1 MYHDV
6 TELRNFY
13 YRSRLGRSVQRR
25 LQDEIKMMWPDFEA
39 ETMVGFGFASP
50 FLRPMRG
57 KSDNIVNLMPEGQ
70 GVMAW
75 PPGERNISALCSESS
90 WPLGAGMA
98 DRMLVAH
105 AIECSEDINGLMQE
119 LWRVMAPEGRAI
131 LIVSNRMGV
140 WATSDATPFGFGR
153 PYSFG
158 QVERMLHAN
167 RFEVTAHSGA
177 LFAPPMTSKFGL
189 KSIGFLEWAFGGKSR
204 KLFAGALVIE
214 VRKRVG
220 IMPPKIRAQE
230 PIFANPVMVAQS
242 HGREKLNK
250 SRRLHI

>member
-6 TELRNFY
+6 KELRNFY
-13 YRSRLGRSVQRR
+13 YQSRLGRSVQRR
-25 LQDEIKMMWPDFEA
+25 LQVEITRLWPELHA
-39 ETMVGFGFASP
+39 ECMVGFGFASP

-57 KSDNIVNLMPEGQ
+57 RAKHIVNLMPEDQ

-75 PPGERNISALCSESS
+75 PPGERNVSALCSEGS

-98 DRMLVAH
+98 DRMLIAH
-105 AIECSEDINGLMQE
+105 AVECSEDINGLME
-119 LWRVMAPEGRAI
+119 EAWRVLAPEGKAI

-158 QVERMLHAN
+158 QVERMLKAN
-167 RFEVTAHSGA
+167 RFEVIAHAGA
-177 LFAPPMTSKFGL
+177 LFAPPMSSKFGL
-189 KSIGFLEWAFGGKSR
+189 KSIGFLEWAFKGKSR

-220 IMPPKIRAQE
+220 IMPPRIRVQE
-230 PIFANPVMVAQS
+230 PIFANPALVPQS
-242 HGREKLNK
+242 QRNGNLNK
-250 SRRLHI
+250 ST

>member
-6 TELRNFY
+6 KELRNFY
-13 YRSRLGRSVQRR
+13 YQSRLGRSVQRR
-25 LQDEIKMMWPDFEA
+25 LQNEIKRLWSETRA
-39 ETMVGFGFASP
+39 ECMVGFGFASP
-50 FLRPMRG
+50 FLRPIRG
-57 KSDNIVNLMPEGQ
+57 RADNIVNLMPEGQ

-75 PPGERNISALCSESS
+75 PPGERNISALCMENS

-98 DRMLVAH
+98 DRMLIAH
-105 AIECSEDINGLMQE
+105 AIESSEDINGLMQE
-119 LWRVMAPEGRAI
+119 AWRVLAPEGKAI

-140 WATSDATPFGFGR
+140 WATSEATPFGFGR

-167 RFEVTAHSGA
+167 RFEVIAHSGA
-177 LFAPPMTSKFGL
+177 LFAPPLSSKFGL
-189 KSIGFLEWAFGGKSR
+189 KSIGFLEWALGGKSR

-220 IMPPKIRAQE
+220 IMPPAIRVQE
-230 PIFANPVMVAQS
+230 PIFANPALVPQS
-242 HGREKLNK
+242 QNNRKMNK
-250 SRRLHI
+250 TAGS